1 MAVRLIQ
8 VSNISPSATK
18 EQLRGLF
25 THIGRIEEIHLY
37 PESETLVATFA
48 AKIGYLR
55 FERSELALA
64 ALNMTGTVFLD
75 RSIICSI
82 VKPQSQPV
90 PPKSAFLPATIYKI
104 PDETEALRYCPPI
117 NSNTTLIPG
126 GATWPHHVVN
136 RMLNPGNP
144 DKPSFIETVDFMLSE
159 KSLPPYPNLP
169 GKKNND

>member
-1 MAVRLIQ
+1 MSVRLIQ

-25 THIGRIEEIHLY
+25 THIGRVEELQLY

-55 FERSELALA
+55 FERSEIALA

-75 RSIICSI
+75 RSLICSI
-82 VKPQSQPV
+82 VKPQPHPV
-90 PPKSAFLPATIYKI
+90 PPTSAFLPASIYKI
-104 PDETEALRYCPPI
+104 PDETEALRYCPPV
-117 NSNTTLIPG
+117 NSSLTLIPG

-136 RMLNPGNP
+136 RMVTATVGPQAN
-144 DKPSFIETVDFMLSE
+144 KPFIETIDYMLME
-159 KSLPPYPNLP
+159 KGLPQYPHLP
-169 GKKNND
+169 GKF